1 MNVLFPI
8 ETDVVK
14 AVPPPPS
21 AVTFAPQSKGAV
33 IFWQCCVAYGATL
46 ESKLSTNAP
55 LPESANFP
63 RAKNGPAR
71 WIWDTTSVRRVVCAL
86 VVGQGFVPVAAGI
99 HPVAVTVMRWGLELA
114 TAGAVAV
121 KLPSA
126 FPWAS
131 AGKGVFVNRVRLPPF
146 AKTKAKS
153 FGPSPTQSSRSATL
167 RPAS

>member
-8 ETDVVK
+8 ETDV
-14 AVPPPPS
+14 AQRCPPRPS
-21 AVTFAPQSKGAV
+21 AVKFAPQAKGAV

-71 WIWDTTSVRRVVCAL
+71 WIWATTSVRRVVCAL

-99 HPVAVTVMRWGLELA
+99 HPVAGSRLCRGAGLGPGGGGGGEISRGVPPGA
-114 TAGAVAV
+114 AGGGCLCN
-121 KLPSA
+121 K
-126 FPWAS
+126 
-131 AGKGVFVNRVRLPPF
+131 
-146 AKTKAKS
+146 
-153 FGPSPTQSSRSATL
+153 
-167 RPAS
+167 

>member
-46 ESKLSTNAP
+46 ESKLFTNAP
-55 LPESANFP
+55 LPESVNLP

-99 HPVAVTVMRWGLELA
+99 HPVAGTVKSWGVELG
-114 TAGAVAV
+114 TACAGTGENSNAVP
-121 KLPSA
+121 L
-126 FPWAS
+126 AS
-131 AGKGVFVNRVRLPPF
+131 PREG
-146 AKTKAKS
+146 
-153 FGPSPTQSSRSATL
+153 
-167 RPAS
+167 

>member
-99 HPVAVTVMRWGLELA
+99 HPVAGPVLA
-114 TAGAVAV
+114 RGVEVAT
-121 KLPSA
+121 
-126 FPWAS
+126 
-131 AGKGVFVNRVRLPPF
+131 G
-146 AKTKAKS
+146 
-153 FGPSPTQSSRSATL
+153 
-167 RPAS
+167 RPADGEPPNAVRRACARQGWILHNTRVT

>member
-1 MNVLFPI
+1 VNVLFPI
-8 ETDVVK
+8 ETDVVE

-99 HPVAVTVMRWGLELA
+99 HPVGGNGIGRG
-114 TAGAVAV
+114 G
-121 KLPSA
+121 
-126 FPWAS
+126 
-131 AGKGVFVNRVRLPPF
+131 G
-146 AKTKAKS
+146 
-153 FGPSPTQSSRSATL
+153 FGPAGRGAGESL
-167 RPAS
+167 RAVPPAGPREGCF